1 MHVHSPRCI
10 SVDFRLHYSV
20 IKPIQRVLP
29 SLPYEPALTF
39 YYWVAVL
46 LIGAYAVSLVWG
58 LTNGAEIPCR
68 RSEPSN

>member
-29 SLPYEPALTF
+29 SLPYEPALIF
-39 YYWVAVL
+39 L
-46 LIGAYAVSLVWG
+46 LLGGGTVDW
-58 LTNGAEIPCR
+58 
-68 RSEPSN
+68 SEL